1 MKTVLIAGLLALGA
15 TAALAQDEAQIA
27 AAQALVLPMLQEM
40 APGRAGE
47 VLTGCVI
54 AAAMPEEIAM
64 LAAAG
69 APSTEIGAMLSEVLA
84 RPAATDCIS
93 AAASE

>member
-15 TAALAQDEAQIA
+15 TAALAQDEAQ
-27 AAQALVLPMLQEM
+27 
-40 APGRAGE
+40 
-47 VLTGCVI
+47 I